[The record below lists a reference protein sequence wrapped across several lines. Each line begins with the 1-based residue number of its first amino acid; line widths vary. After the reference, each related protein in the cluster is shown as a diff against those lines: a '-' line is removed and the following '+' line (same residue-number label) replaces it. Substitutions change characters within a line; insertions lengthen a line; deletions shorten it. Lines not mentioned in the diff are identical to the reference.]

1 MVYGVLVLV
10 CCALCLLIRVP
21 RLRRFRCV
29 GLIAMLSMMS
39 VVAALRSINVGTDGR
54 MYMRLFEHPDRCL
67 KYGFETGYCVLD
79 YLTHWSGSY
88 TVLLVLESVLLYA
101 AICLFIYRY
110 IDEQWWGFSCLM
122 VFGTRTFFMAMNIS
136 RQYIAVALCMFA
148 FMLYERR
155 HWKSA
160 LGLVLF
166 SMTIHITSIAL
177 LLIPAVAWWR
187 RHARHF
193 ELQSTIVVAVAF
205 LMQFLDYGG
214 IINWVAG
221 FIPKY
226 RHYQY
231 DSLMGNTGTSMVWV
245 LYTLAVSAAYIVY
258 VWRKRKSDELPRFES
273 ESEASQ
279 PDRESLLLAGALVY
293 VAMTNAFA
301 GVDTLSRMSIFFT
314 MFFIWLLTALLDTLD
329 GTHAGRAVELLI
341 LVASFLIC
349 YRQVY
354 VRGDFGVLPYKMFFE

>member
-10 CCALCLLIRVP
+10 CCALCLLMRV
-21 RLRRFRCV
+21 LALQRFRCV
-29 GLIAMLSMMS
+29 SLIAMLVMTAMVS
-39 VVAALRSINVGTDGR
+39 ALRSSSVGTDGP
-54 MYMRLFEHPDRCL
+54 MYARLIFRPNTC
-67 KYGFETGYCVLD
+67 YGFEAGYCL
-79 YLTHWSGSY
+79 LNHAIHWSGSY
-88 TVLLVLESVLLYA
+88 TMLLVLESLLLYA
-101 AICLFIYRY
+101 AIGLFIYRY

-122 VFGTRTFFMAMNIS
+122 VFGTRMFFMAMNIS

-160 LGLVLF
+160 LGLVLL

-187 RHARHF
+187 RRTGHF
-193 ELQSTIVVAVAF
+193 ELQSTIVITVAF
-205 LMQFLDYGG
+205 LMQFLDYGS

-226 RHYQY
+226 RHYQH
-231 DSLMGNTGTSMVWV
+231 DSLMGNTGTSMVWM

-258 VWRKRKSDELPRFES
+258 AWRKRKTADIPES
-273 ESEASQ
+273 EHETSQ
-279 PDRESLLLAGALVY
+279 PDNEHLLLAGALIY

-329 GTHAGRAVELLI
+329 GRIRIAVELLI
-341 LVASFLIC
+341 LAASFLIC

-354 VRGDFGVLPYKMFFE
+354 VRGNFGVLPYKMFFE

>member
-101 AICLFIYRY
+101 AIGLFIYRY

-160 LGLVLF
+160 LGLVLL

-214 IINWVAG
+214 IINWMAG

-258 VWRKRKSDELPRFES
+258 VWRKRKSDELPRFEF

-329 GTHAGRAVELLI
+329 GRMRVAVELLI

-354 VRGDFGVLPYKMFFE
+354 VRGNFGVLPYKMFFE